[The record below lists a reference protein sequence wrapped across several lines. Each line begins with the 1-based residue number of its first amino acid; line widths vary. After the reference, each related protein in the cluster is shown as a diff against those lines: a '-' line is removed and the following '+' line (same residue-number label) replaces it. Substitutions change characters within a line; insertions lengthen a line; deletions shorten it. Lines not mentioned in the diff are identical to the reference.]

1 MASYYDEDLHRLHQ
15 ETLEKKGIEAMLSDL
30 QIQKEELEKKSKDLE
45 KSMNEEQ
52 EDVERLNKGSLTAF
66 FYRVSGKLEE
76 KLTKEEE
83 EARAA
88 AIKWEAAKASLQ
100 SVNEDIARY
109 QSRLLELEN
118 CDTEYETALA
128 EKMEAIKSSETPE
141 AEKILQLERNLT
153 FFETQEKEIDEA
165 ISAGERALQIARE
178 VLDEL
183 GGAQN
188 WGIVDMAGGDLI
200 ADVIKYSHLN
210 TAQSKINSLQLA
222 LRRFRTELSDVSKG
236 ISGDIRVEVGDFLY
250 FADYFFDDLFTDWMV
265 YGKIKN
271 AKEKARQT
279 RVQLENALENLN
291 QMKEEFQSRQAQAK
305 KDLEQ
310 TALDLKL

>member
-1 MASYYDEDLHRLHQ
+1 MTSYYDEDLHRLHQ

-153 FFETQEKEIDEA
+153 FFETQEKKIDEA
-165 ISAGERALQIARE
+165 ISAGER
-178 VLDEL
+178 
-183 GGAQN
+183 G
-188 WGIVDMAGGDLI
+188 
-200 ADVIKYSHLN
+200 H
-210 TAQSKINSLQLA
+210 
-222 LRRFRTELSDVSKG
+222 FR
-236 ISGDIRVEVGDFLY
+236 
-250 FADYFFDDLFTDWMV
+250 
-265 YGKIKN
+265 
-271 AKEKARQT
+271 
-279 RVQLENALENLN
+279 
-291 QMKEEFQSRQAQAK
+291 
-305 KDLEQ
+305 
-310 TALDLKL
+310 